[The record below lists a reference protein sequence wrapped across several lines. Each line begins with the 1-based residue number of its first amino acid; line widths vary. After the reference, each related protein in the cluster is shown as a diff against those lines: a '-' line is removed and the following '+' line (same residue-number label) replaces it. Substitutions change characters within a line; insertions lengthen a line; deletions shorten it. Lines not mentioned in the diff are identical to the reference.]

1 MKRMLWKRLFAALLA
16 VCLMVATTATGAFA
30 LGTRTK
36 SVTRIAENTAASAG
50 FDLSAYAEKLTDLLN
65 VPMTGDVAADVGTLL
80 SNAKLYNVLI
90 VGVDSRQNDYAGRSD
105 AMMVLTVNPLSQ
117 KLVMTSLLRD
127 SYVDIPGHG
136 QERLNEA
143 YNYGG
148 ASLLK
153 KTILQNYGI
162 KIDAFMVVN
171 FGDLIEFINDIGGVE
186 MKVTKKEV
194 PVINKYTSDQNKEIY
209 GRKDNPDALPVK
221 GGTYRFNGMQALAY
235 ARVRYVGLDFGR
247 TERQRKV
254 LSASMKQLL
263 SLPVD
268 RQVQIVAKYMLRVKT
283 DLTIPELLFLILVF
297 ATMDQYETSSI
308 ALPVDGT
315 YQYKRVNGRTAGRRH
330 VPVQARERQGSH
342 LRRPSREPRRLERR
356 RKLRNCK
363 MRTTPAVALCPAG
376 VCAVHWEGL
385 DPLCFSCYNF

>member
-1 MKRMLWKRLFAALLA
+1 M
-16 VCLMVATTATGAFA
+16 
-30 LGTRTK
+30 
-36 SVTRIAENTAASAG
+36 
-50 FDLSAYAEKLTDLLN
+50 
-65 VPMTGDVAADVGTLL
+65 
-80 SNAKLYNVLI
+80 
-90 VGVDSRQNDYAGRSD
+90 
-105 AMMVLTVNPLSQ
+105 
-117 KLVMTSLLRD
+117 
-127 SYVDIPGHG
+127 DIPGHG

-171 FGDLIEFINDIGGVE
+171 FGDLIEFVDDIGGVE
-186 MKVTKKEV
+186 MTVTKKEV

-209 GRKDNPDALPVK
+209 HRKDNPDALPVK

-254 LSASMKQLL
+254 LSASMKQFL

-308 ALPVDGT
+308 ALPVEGT
-315 YQYKRVNGRTAGRRH
+315 YQYKRVNGKE
-330 VPVQARERQGSH
+330 VISVD
-342 LRRPSREPRRLERR
+342 L
-356 RKLRNCK
+356 
-363 MRTTPAVALCPAG
+363 PANRAAWNA
-376 VCAVHWEGL
+376 AV
-385 DPLCFSCYNF
+385 S

>member
-80 SNAKLYNVLI
+80 TNAKLYNVLI

-263 SLPVD
+263 SL
-268 RQVQIVAKYMLRVKT
+268 
-283 DLTIPELLFLILVF
+283 
-297 ATMDQYETSSI
+297 
-308 ALPVDGT
+308 
-315 YQYKRVNGRTAGRRH
+315 RT
-330 VPVQARERQGSH
+330 
-342 LRRPSREPRRLERR
+342 
-356 RKLRNCK
+356 C
-363 MRTTPAVALCPAG
+363 
-376 VCAVHWEGL
+376 CA
-385 DPLCFSCYNF
+385 

>member
-80 SNAKLYNVLI
+80 TNAKLYNVLI

-254 LSASMKQLL
+254 LSASMKQFL

-315 YQYKRVNGRTAGRRH
+315 YQYKRVNGKE
-330 VPVQARERQGSH
+330 VISVD
-342 LRRPSREPRRLERR
+342 L
-356 RKLRNCK
+356 
-363 MRTTPAVALCPAG
+363 PANRAAWNA
-376 VCAVHWEGL
+376 AV
-385 DPLCFSCYNF
+385 S